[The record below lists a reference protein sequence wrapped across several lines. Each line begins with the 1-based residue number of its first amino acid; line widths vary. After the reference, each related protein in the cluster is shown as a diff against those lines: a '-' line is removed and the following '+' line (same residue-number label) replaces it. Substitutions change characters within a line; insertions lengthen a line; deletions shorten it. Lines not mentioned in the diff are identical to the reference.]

1 LAIVRDEPTLGNPE
15 HDAERL
21 AASGMGVGDCG
32 DMLASRFLG
41 TRSLDSENLPKS
53 NDPALGAIYPI
64 DWHWTTIYVTAVQE
78 LASNTL
84 FWGAV
89 VLFLVALIIELRI
102 KLFRE

>member
-1 LAIVRDEPTLGNPE
+1 MTRKGWQREEWALAIAATCSL
-15 HDAERL
+15 L
-21 AASGMGVGDCG
+21 AFWGLEVW
-32 DMLASRFLG
+32 FLKI
-41 TRSLDSENLPKS
+41 SPKS
-53 NDPALGAIYPI
+53 KDPALGAIYPI
-64 DWHWTTIYVTAVQE
+64 DWHWTTIFVTAVQE